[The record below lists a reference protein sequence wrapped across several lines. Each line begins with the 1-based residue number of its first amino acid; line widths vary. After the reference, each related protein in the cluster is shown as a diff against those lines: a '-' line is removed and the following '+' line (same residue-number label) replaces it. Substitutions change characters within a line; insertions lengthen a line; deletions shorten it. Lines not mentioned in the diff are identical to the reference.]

1 MMAITD
7 PEYSGTPIPL
17 NNVNIASGTQTLSQF
32 GLTNAPSGTCFPFTS
47 ALFGA
52 GSSLSLLNIDL
63 LFYGVPGDW
72 SGTLYLDDIVI
83 AAP

>member
-1 MMAITD
+1 V
-7 PEYSGTPIPL
+7 G
-17 NNVNIASGTQTLSQF
+17 NVRQRVDIEAAGKRATRGERVEN
-32 GLTNAPSGTCFPFTS
+32 GL
-47 ALFGA
+47 
-52 GSSLSLLNIDL
+52 DL